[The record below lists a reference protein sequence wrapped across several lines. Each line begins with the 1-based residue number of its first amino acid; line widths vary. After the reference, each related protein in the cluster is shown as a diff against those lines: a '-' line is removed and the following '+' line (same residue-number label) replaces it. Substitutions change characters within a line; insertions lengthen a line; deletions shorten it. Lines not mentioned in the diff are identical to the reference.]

1 MKFLLLF
8 SLCLAQGAAQRAPE
22 QPLPYSHKTH
32 LAQGLKC
39 ADCHTNADPGE
50 SMGFP
55 ANAKCMACHIAV
67 AKDKPSIVKLTAAAK
82 AKQVIPWARVYE
94 IPSYV
99 AFSHRTHMQAGAK
112 CENCHGDVSKLDV
125 MVKQADL
132 SMGGC
137 MECHRQH
144 KASTDCSFCHDP
156 R

>member
-1 MKFLLLF
+1 MKVLLLF
-8 SLCLAQGAAQRAPE
+8 SFWFAQAPQPKAPE

-39 ADCHTNADPGE
+39 GDCHLNADPGE

-55 ANAKCMACHIAV
+55 AITKCMACHIAV
-67 AKDKPSIVKLTAAAK
+67 AKDKPSIEKLAAAAK
-82 AKQVIPWARVYE
+82 AKQQIPWVRVYQ

-112 CENCHGDVSKLDV
+112 CEICHGDVSKRDV
-125 MVKQADL
+125 MFKEADI

-137 MECHRQH
+137 MECHRQN
-144 KASTDCSFCHDP
+144 KASNDCSFCHDP